1 MSDRGFMELAERT
14 LGGVNLVAGVA
25 TDTVIALGDKA
36 WWRRC
41 PPGTVLMRAGEVRSS
56 FFSLVHGSA
65 RLQYR
70 DARRDLVA
78 EAGETLGIQMAFF
91 DGPAWATARTTTP
104 ALIAEI
110 ARLDLLHA
118 MATSPAL
125 ATNVGRMLAARSDG
139 VEPREQLD
147 TQILKALARAVD
159 GVADGGEAPLPA
171 PIDPAVWAT
180 LLGVDKSDVERAL
193 TRLKRHRIVRHSPSG
208 VQYVDLDRLS
218 ERLR

>member
-1 MSDRGFMELAERT
+1 MMDRTFIELAEHT
-14 LGGVNLVAGVA
+14 LGGVNLFAGVG

-36 WWRRC
+36 EWRRC
-41 PPGTVLMRAGEVRSS
+41 PPGTVLMRPGEIRTT
-56 FFSLVHGSA
+56 FFALVHGST

-70 DARRDLVA
+70 DARRDVVA
-78 EAGETLGIQMAFF
+78 EAGETLGIRTAFF
-91 DGPAWATARTTTP
+91 DGPAWATIRATTP
-104 ALIAEI
+104 ALVAEI

-125 ATNVGRMLAARSDG
+125 ATNVARMLAARSYG
-139 VEPREQLD
+139 VEPRERLD
-147 TQILKALARAVD
+147 TQILKALARAVN
-159 GVADGGEAPLPA
+159 GVAGGGEAPLPA

-193 TRLKRHRIVRHSPSG
+193 ARLERHRIVRHSATG